1 MHERFGCT
9 IHGSQV
15 LIDYEEN
22 EEHERAV
29 DFGTLMFHYRRLL
42 EPSGWRSPQ
51 VVFVGSMTDMFHEQV
66 DADWVLGIC
75 KEMQEAPQHTYVI
88 LTKRPER
95 LIHDRFTPLRDL
107 YMLRNVYIGVSVED
121 QATAEARIPALLQ
134 AWHGRTVVS
143 YEPALGPVRLA
154 GWLDPLYC
162 VLAGAETGPGARP
175 ADPEWFRAVRDEC
188 KNRWATVPFFLK
200 QTNARRERTL
210 DGRTH
215 DDLPWRIEQ

>member
-1 MHERFGCT
+1 MHERFGGV
-9 IHGSQV
+9 IHGCTDETIPFS
-15 LIDYEEN
+15 
-22 EEHERAV
+22 
-29 DFGTLMFHYRRLL
+29 TLMFHADRLSQ
-42 EPSGWRSPQ
+42 PSQWRTPQ

-121 QATAEARIPALLQ
+121 QATAEARIPALLRVCY
-134 AWHGRTVVS
+134 GRTVVS

-154 GWLDPLYC
+154 RWLPSLSG
-162 VLAGAETGPGARP
+162 VIAGAETGPGARP
-175 ADPEWFRAVRDEC
+175 ADPEWFRVVRDEC
-188 KNRWATVPFFLK
+188 KNRWPTVPFFLK
-200 QTNARRERTL
+200 QINARRERTL
-210 DGRTH
+210 DERTH

>member
-15 LIDYEEN
+15 FIDYEEN

-29 DFGTLMFHYRRLL
+29 DFGKLMFHADRLS

-66 DADWVLGIC
+66 QAEWIRCVC
-75 KEMQEAPQHTYVI
+75 KAMLQAPHHTYVI

-95 LIHDRFTPLRDL
+95 LIHDRFTPLRDF
-107 YMLRNVYIGVSVED
+107 YMLRNLYIGVSVED
-121 QATAEARIPALLQ
+121 QATAETRIPALLGVCY
-134 AWHGRTVVS
+134 GRTVVS

-154 GWLDPLYC
+154 GWLDRLSG
-162 VLAGAETGPGARP
+162 VIAGAETGPGARP
-175 ADPEWFRAVRDEC
+175 ADPDWFRTVRDEC
-188 KNRWATVPFFLK
+188 EAYGVQFFLK
-200 QTNARRERTL
+200 QINARRERTL

-215 DDLPWRIEQ
+215 DDLPWRIEP